1 MKGNKDPYKVE
12 QINKLLNADYF
23 WALLKGE
30 EKVCKNIN
38 LDGEA
43 LELLKAYYEGK
54 EIEIKWFFY
63 ENRRKN

>member
-12 QINKLLNADYF
+12 QIDKLLNADYF

-30 EKVCKNIN
+30 GKVCKNIN

-54 EIEIKWFFY
+54 EIEIK
-63 ENRRKN
+63 